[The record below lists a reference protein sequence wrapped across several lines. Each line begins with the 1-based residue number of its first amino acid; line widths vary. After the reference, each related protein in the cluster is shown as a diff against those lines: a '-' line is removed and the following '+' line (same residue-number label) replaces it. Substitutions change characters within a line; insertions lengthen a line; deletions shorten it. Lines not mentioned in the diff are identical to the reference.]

1 MKRCFTYSLL
11 LAVVALL
18 AVGTPLAGVVASTA
32 THVRGLLAPRA
43 GAVHLLTYEGIIN
56 PVSSELFITA
66 IAEAEKAK
74 AEAII
79 IQLDTP
85 GGLDTS
91 MRDIIKAIIASDVP
105 VIVHIYPSGGRAAS
119 AGAFITLA
127 AHISVMSPGTNIGAA
142 HPVAMGGQTMDEE
155 TKKKVENDAAAYI
168 RSIAEQRGRD
178 AKWAEDAVRKSVSA
192 TENEALE
199 LKIIDLIAPDVTGLL
214 KQIDGRTVTLKNKT
228 VILSTASAQII
239 KTEIGF
245 RHKLLK
251 AISDPNIAYIL
262 MMLGTTGLIAE
273 LYSPGLIFPGVLGAI
288 SLILAFYSFQTL
300 PVNYAGLALIFL
312 SIVLF
317 VAEVMVQGFGVL
329 AIGGVTAL
337 LFGSLMLFDSPLP
350 ALNLSLGVI
359 LSTVIPIAL
368 FFLFLIQVVRRSLRG
383 ASVAYAGGGVVGQT
397 GIATTDLN
405 PTGTV
410 LVHGELWQAKAE
422 DKIFAGESTEVTK
435 ITGLTLCVKKG
446 EKIN

>member
-1 MKRCFTYSLL
+1 MKRRFILAFSLF
-11 LAVVALL
+11 LAMAWPLTGIVAY
-18 AVGTPLAGVVASTA
+18 TA
-32 THVRGLLAPRA
+32 TNGSGSFAPRG
-43 GAVHLLTYEGIIN
+43 GARANVHLLTYEGIIN

-66 IAEAEKAK
+66 ITNAEKAG

-105 VIVHIYPSGGRAAS
+105 VIVHVYPSGGRAAS
-119 AGAFITLA
+119 AGAFIALA
-127 AHISVMSPGTNIGAA
+127 AHLSAMSPSTNIGAA
-142 HPVAMGGQTMDEE
+142 HPVAMGGEKMDD
-155 TKKKVENDAAAYI
+155 TTTKKVENDAAAYI

-178 AKWAEDAVRKSVSA
+178 PKWAEDAVRKSVSA
-192 TENEALE
+192 TESEALA
-199 LKIIDLIAPDVTGLL
+199 LKIIDLIAKDVTGLL

-228 VILSTASAQII
+228 VVLSTASAQII
-239 KTEIGF
+239 KTEIGL

-251 AISDPNIAYIL
+251 AISDPNVAYIL

-300 PVNYAGLALIFL
+300 PVNYAGLALIVL
-312 SIVLF
+312 SIILF

-329 AIGGVTAL
+329 AIGGITAL
-337 LFGSLMLFDSPLP
+337 LFGSLMLFDSSLP
-350 ALNLSLGVI
+350 AFHLSLPVI
-359 LSTVIPIAL
+359 LLTVIPIAI
-368 FFLFLIQVVRRSLRG
+368 FFLFLIQVVRRSLSG
-383 ASVAYAGGGVVGQT
+383 ASVAYAGGGMVGQT
-397 GIATTDLN
+397 VMATTDLN

-410 LVHGELWQAKAE
+410 LIHGELWQATAQE
-422 DKIFAGESTEVTK
+422 TILAGESAEVTRMS
-435 ITGLTLCVKKG
+435 GLTLSVKKG
-446 EKIN
+446 ET